1 MIRRKLILNVSFL
14 FSVVVVFRTWQAE
27 CKRKTKPSLVRAVAK
42 TFWTEF
48 FLMGVLCFYNDVVVR
63 LLLPFLLEQ
72 LLTYFRY
79 VLLFFIKNINRP
91 HNFRHICVWNCSKG
105 SEMSQSDAL
114 WYGSAIV
121 GLSISSGIGLLH
133 YFYFGYYYG
142 MRVRV
147 AVCNLIYRK
156 VMATFTFYHKIIWK
170 MIKMVTSIY
179 VIRIHSFQSL
189 QLSQRA
195 LTDTAPG
202 KLVNLLSNDVNRFD
216 IISVL
221 VNPLWCSPVM
231 TIIAAYILWV
241 EVRWAGMIGMAIV
254 FLIVPIQSNYRCG
267 WMPKCCCPE
276 THK

>member
-1 MIRRKLILNVSFL
+1 MVWKRNSRSINFFWNWFTSLFL
-14 FSVVVVFRTWQAE
+14 F
-27 CKRKTKPSLVRAVAK
+27 
-42 TFWTEF
+42 
-48 FLMGVLCFYNDVVVR
+48 R
-63 LLLPFLLEQ
+63 LLLWHES
-72 LLTYFRY
+72 TCC
-79 VLLFFIKNINRP
+79 
-91 HNFRHICVWNCSKG
+91 CVQSDLSKG
-105 SEMSQSDAL
+105 NGNIYFLSQNYL
-114 WYGSAIV
+114 
-121 GLSISSGIGLLH
+121 
-133 YFYFGYYYG
+133 
-142 MRVRV
+142 
-147 AVCNLIYRK
+147 NNE
-156 VMATFTFYHKIIWK
+156 

-267 WMPKCCCPE
+267 WMPECCCPE